1 VEVGGGCFL
10 GGWRLVSLTTVGQMV
25 PGEVGS
31 LSKNKAFWSMVT
43 VPFLWAL
50 SNSMIIAVLPDIQT
64 ALRISPGRAGLL
76 TTSLSIPTAILLPV
90 AGVLSDRYGRKTIMV
105 PGVILYGL
113 GGALIGSFAA
123 LGPIPYWGILAGRVV
138 QGIGAAG
145 MTLVAMALAADLF
158 QGEERVRVL
167 GILEASNSLGKL
179 VSPILGTLAVG
190 WAWYA
195 PFLTYPILSG
205 VGVVSLILGIKSPPS
220 TGRENSLRRYF
231 QDLSQAVASETLKLV
246 GTYSLALITII
257 LWFGGL
263 SATSQLLDKAKIS
276 GTYRGVLLA
285 IPVLLVIITDLLAS
299 RYGRP
304 EWFPYFIA
312 SGLVAMA
319 LGQMGLGHLRSPFP
333 VILALSL
340 GALAMGLVMPVLN
353 SLITSAVAQGQR
365 GAVTTT
371 YGSVRCLG
379 SALGPPL
386 YGFFMDSYGIW
397 LFLFAAVLSLGAGV
411 AGFFLMRRL
420 KVGV

>member
-1 VEVGGGCFL
+1 MI
-10 GGWRLVSLTTVGQMV
+10 S
-25 PGEVGS
+25 GEVAS
-31 LSKNKAFWSMVT
+31 LSKNKIFWSLVT

-50 SNSMIIAVLPDIQT
+50 SNSMIIAVLPDIQK

-113 GGALIGSFAA
+113 GGALIGSFVAF
-123 LGPIPYWGILAGRVV
+123 GRIPYWGILGGRVV

-145 MTLVAMALAADLF
+145 MTLVAMALAADVF

-167 GILEASNSLGKL
+167 GLLEASNSLGKL
-179 VSPILGTLAVG
+179 VSPLLGTLAVG
-190 WAWYA
+190 WAWYG
-195 PFLTYPILSG
+195 PFWVYPTLSC
-205 VGVVSLILGIKSPPS
+205 VGVVALILGIDSPPS
-220 TGRENSLRRYF
+220 TRRENSLRQYF
-231 QDLSQAVASETLKLV
+231 QDLSHAVARETLKLV

-263 SATSQLLDKAKIS
+263 AATSQLLDRVKIG

-285 IPVLLVIITDLLAS
+285 IPVLLVIITDLLAT
-299 RYGRP
+299 RYGRQ

-312 SGLVAMA
+312 SGLTAMA
-319 LGQMGLGHLRSPFP
+319 LGQMGLGYLRSPFP

-353 SLITSAVAQGQR
+353 TLITSAVAQGQR

-386 YGFFMDSYGIW
+386 YGFFMDGYGMW
-397 LFLFAAVLSLGAGV
+397 LFPFAAGLSLGAAV
-411 AGFFLMRRL
+411 AGYFLMRRL
-420 KVGV
+420 KADI